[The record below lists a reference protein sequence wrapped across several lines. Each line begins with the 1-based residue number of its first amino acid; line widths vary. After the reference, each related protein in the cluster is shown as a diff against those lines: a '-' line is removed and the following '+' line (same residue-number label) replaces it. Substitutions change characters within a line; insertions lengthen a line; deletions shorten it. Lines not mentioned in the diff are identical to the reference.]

1 MAAVKNVEDIRWKLS
16 SPPKKG
22 ADYVIG
28 HVHHIRALNYRKD
41 YGTEND
47 KKKIR
52 DALSRYGGWDPAY
65 PMNGEVAT
73 EKQIAQALAEREA
86 TLTFLE
92 NAATID
98 GDTKELYEAM
108 LRIFRAP
115 EAGFMDKDGNIQPP
129 VDIGITGNRRASE
142 YLYSM
147 ALVLLDHERT
157 QGKIE
162 NLHLQVPVLI
172 PINLPGHRFDDTD
185 HQQMLRREVQ
195 IRENS
200 TKTDGFKEPTDAEKL
215 HSVMDLVK
223 RGAIQNDVRKH
234 YGAVLGLRLY
244 FACVIALYEIN
255 KKFNLG
261 LFTRWTA
268 APFLDQ
274 EGKETYEKSYTT
286 GQGQTKETFPN
297 KQNPNWLNFAEFN
310 QAAFQGLDG
319 KDTLPDLKKYPMGRM
334 CDSDKDV
341 ESVNKARVAKNEG
354 EFQRPNKWLM
364 EQWLD
369 EVTQGK
375 TAKVTAMKEDAA
387 KRWASRLSAN
397 AIKMVVNAIYG
408 NDASL
413 VDDLEKHADGLN
425 ALLALSMPAYTVMGP
440 SLDKHSNLSPRFQLL
455 VAKAY
460 AQMVDQAMAADEEY
474 LVRKAEYIKNGG
486 KAEDFEAL
494 EDNAAIDV
502 TATPAVAQIE
512 NANATK

>member
-1 MAAVKNVEDIRWKLS
+1 MAVVKTVEDIRWKLS
-16 SPPKKG
+16 ANVKKG

-28 HVHHIRALNYRKD
+28 NVHHIRALNYRKD

-73 EKQIAQALAEREA
+73 EKQIAIAVAEREA
-86 TLTFLE
+86 THTFLE

-98 GDTKELYEAM
+98 GEHKELYKEM
-108 LRIFRAP
+108 LRIFTAP
-115 EAGFMDKDGNIQPP
+115 AAGFMDKDGNILPP
-129 VDIGITGNRRASE
+129 QDIGITGNRRASE
-142 YLYSM
+142 YLYAM
-147 ALVLLDHERT
+147 ALVLLDKDRT
-157 QGKIE
+157 HGKIE
-162 NLHLQVPVLI
+162 ELHLNVPVLV
-172 PINLPGHRFDDTD
+172 PINLPGNRFDENDNL
-185 HQQMLRREVQ
+185 QQMLRREVQ

-200 TKTDGFKEPTDAEKL
+200 TKTDGFKEPSDAEKL

-244 FACVIALYEIN
+244 FACIIALYEIN
-255 KKFNLG
+255 KKFNLD
-261 LFTRWTA
+261 LFARWTA

-297 KQNPNWLNFAEFN
+297 KQNPRWLNFAEFN

-319 KDTLPDLKKYPMGRM
+319 KETLPDLKKYPMGRM
-334 CDSDKDV
+334 CDTDKDV
-341 ESVNKARVAKNEG
+341 ESVNKARAAKKEPD
-354 EFQRPNKWLM
+354 FARPNKWLL

-375 TAKVTAMKEDAA
+375 TAKVAAMKEDAA
-387 KRWASRLSAN
+387 KRWASRLGAN
-397 AIKMVVNAIYG
+397 AVKMVVNAIYG

-413 VDDLEKHADGLN
+413 VDDLEAHADGLN
-425 ALLALSMPAYTVMGP
+425 AILAVTNPAYAFLG
-440 SLDKHSNLSPRFQLL
+440 SALDKLSNLGPEYQLKC
-455 VAKAY
+455 AQAFS
-460 AQMVDQAMAADEEY
+460 QMVDAAM
-474 LVRKAEYIKNGG
+474 KAEIEDADKLAAA
-486 KAEDFEAL
+486 KAKGASD
-494 EDNAAIDV
+494 AIDV
-502 TATPAVAQIE
+502 ASTPVEAKQIE
-512 NANATK
+512 SSTSTQ